1 MRLRNRKS
9 YVTTLPEGAP
19 EKKPAMSLVRLL
31 YFAGLAFVLLYLL
44 FYAAQRLVYVE
55 AAGYVAMERHLLQ
68 TDRKGTIR
76 GLELR
81 AGEAI
86 QRGQRLFRIEQ
97 EVVEDRR
104 GAAVGERLKMRREIG
119 LKQAELAALER
130 EIEGRVARQKHL
142 AQLKLLELDRERYRE
157 FALLERE
164 LAGDRLK
171 AEGLRQE
178 LAALRGYQGGLGGLE
193 GYRRYTESTPFASPF
208 DGFVYRVEKGEHE
221 FAHEGDTVLVLE
233 DAGQVRIH
241 AYFSLEDL
249 PRLRPG
255 KAVELMLPDGHSAP
269 GRIARLDSASA
280 EHADKL
286 SKGYQPLEALVR
298 VEITPLEA
306 AGTPARIDWR
316 RYNQLDVKV
325 RFKAWD

>member
-9 YVTTLPEGAP
+9 YVTTLPEGVP

-44 FYAAQRLVYVE
+44 FYAAQRLFYVE

-76 GLELR
+76 GLALK
-81 AGEAI
+81 AGDAI
-86 QRGQRLFRIEQ
+86 RRGQPLFRIEQ
-97 EVVEDRR
+97 EVVDDRR
-104 GAAVGERLKMRREIG
+104 DAAAWERLKMRREIG

-130 EIEGRVARQKHL
+130 GIEDMAQRQQHL
-142 AQLKLLELDRERYRE
+142 AGLKLLELDRDRHRE
-157 FALLERE
+157 FALLGRE
-164 LAGDRLK
+164 LEGERLK
-171 AEGLRQE
+171 ALGLRQE

-193 GYRRYTESTPFASPF
+193 GYRRSVEATPFHSPF

-221 FAHEGDTVLVLE
+221 FAREGDTVLVLE

-249 PRLRPG
+249 SRLRVG
-255 KAVELMLPDGHSAP
+255 KPVGLVLPDGTSLA
-269 GRIARLDSASA
+269 GRIARLESASV
-280 EHADKL
+280 EHPDKL

-298 VEITPLEA
+298 VEIAPAEA
-306 AGTPARIDWR
+306 PARIDWR
-316 RYNQLDVKV
+316 RYNQLDVQV